1 MEERRASDKTT
12 ESFIEQL
19 VKIGH
24 LSEKQADSLTNQAKE
39 QAIPIVLYLAKK
51 HVLEPKALAKVA
63 SRYFGVPLYDLT
75 VHNKKLIPI
84 SLLHLEIVKK
94 KYAIPILQKNNTL
107 VIATASLNL
116 PEFRNLTFLTKM
128 EIEFVL
134 AESDKIEDII
144 EELKSFQ
151 SLEKKRFGEEEGSS
165 VKEKS
170 KGLEELSTRGESRAE
185 DIFSGGGSDGDVT
198 PVVRFLNKIILD
210 AIKTNSSDIHFEPY
224 EKRLRIR
231 YRQDGILYEI
241 ANPPLEITNT
251 LVSRLKV
258 MANLDI
264 SEHRIPQDGRFKLV
278 LKKGEPVDFRIST
291 CPTMYGEKVVLRILD
306 PSAATLDV
314 GILGMDK
321 KQQEQFLNSVQQPQG
336 MILVT
341 GPTGSGKTVTLYSA
355 LRLLNTPEKNISTI
369 EDPIEIYME
378 GINQVQVNI
387 KTGMTFST
395 ALRAFLRQD
404 PDIMMVGEI
413 RDVETSEIAIKAA
426 QTGHLVLSTVHTNNA
441 TLTISRLINLGIK
454 PFDIISSLI
463 LVIAQR
469 LVRKLCP
476 HCKQAVKPSTVI
488 QSIKSSKLATMFNEN
503 DVKEIFVPGSCERCN
518 NGYKGRIGIFE
529 VLTISEEMV
538 KLIMMEATAME
549 LATQARK
556 EGILMMAESGLNK
569 IKSGLTSFEEI
580 NRVI

>member
-151 SLEKKRFGEEEGSS
+151 SLEKKTFGAEEGSS